1 MDHFSLDSVRDSF
14 AADVAASIA
23 RAAEAARAVLNAL
36 PAGPPRP
43 GARGEELDEAARA
56 FHAIKGSSALLS
68 IGPLAACAAELE
80 ELAARGHEA
89 LQRAAEHARAGRAA
103 AEACL
108 QGGLRLQL
116 LAQLALGHQEE
127 ALAAAARDL
136 SGLLA
141 QLTAEPAAAPPAA
154 EALAIE
160 VEAPAELP
168 LAESAAPAPAED
180 APPSGAVDFDAMF
193 DFEDEPAAA
202 AVAPAPADAAPFRDE
217 ARLLVESL
225 LAGIEAARRHPD
237 DPGPATQVERTL
249 EELQRLALAAGW
261 TGVAGVATQAR
272 NEVVAARSSEAG
284 VDDTLLADLHERCH
298 ALLAVLG
305 FPGTS
310 VDTAEDVVPEEAG
323 AELDT
328 LFRDEARQAVREAAL
343 LAQSVT
349 DGGPDEPVTAL
360 GRLAHR
366 LKGSAVLA
374 RHGQIEAAAA
384 VLQSA
389 CQARLD
395 DAKASVLPI
404 HDALGALRRLLGEE
418 EAVAPAAAA
427 RERVTMES
435 DPAVWEGFEIES
447 SETLAAIEDAALR
460 LEEHLDPK
468 AVLSELFRYYHTL
481 KGALHSVGLGPVAR
495 LVHRLEDLAEELL
508 EAAILPPLARVA
520 SLLLSAQSRIR
531 RALQDA
537 RTGFVVIDMATLERD
552 LVALRAG
559 GEIPSARGGSSS
571 SDLSSSRGRDSVSH
585 PTSPSGADSEDASSR
600 ATGGDA
606 VERRLVRVPR
616 ERLDA
621 MMDLAG
627 ELLVSRSRLAR
638 RVARVRGLEQELRGH
653 GLRLVE
659 AAEDFRE
666 RHEFRLAGTRARAAA
681 AGASAGFSELELD
694 RYDEVNVL
702 ARTLGEAAARLAQTQ
717 THLSGALGGI
727 AEDAQGFGTVV
738 AGLQGE
744 VTRARMIALGQ
755 LFTRLRAPVRDAAER
770 EGKQVRLVTS
780 GDDVTLDKALV
791 DELYTPLLHLV
802 RNAVAHGVEAPAY
815 RRGAGKDPVGTVRLS
830 ARQENTRVVLQVE
843 DDGSGLDLPRLHRL
857 AVEAGL
863 VGPDTPLDAP
873 EVAEA
878 VFARG
883 LSTRADV
890 DDVSGRGIGGDV
902 VHREVERLGGEIR
915 VLTRSGA
922 GTTFVLSLPMT
933 LSITRC
939 LWVQCGDDTLA
950 LPLDFAEAIVDLA
963 SAEQHES
970 AGVRRLRHGDG
981 YVVLHS
987 LAALLGR
994 PAGEE
999 RGSAVVVHAGTQ
1011 AMAFA
1016 VDRVVGQ
1023 EEIFVK
1029 PLGDLLEGHPLFS
1042 GVTLGGDGEL
1052 LPILDVRG
1060 LVQEA
1065 RSERGAERRVEARAR
1080 RARVLFVDDSLSVRR
1095 VGEKFLSEEGID
1107 VTLAVDGEDALARLR
1122 TDQFDLVFTD
1132 LEMPRLNGY
1141 DLIAAVRASASLR
1154 HLPVVVV
1161 TSRSGRKHREH
1172 AEAVGATDYLTKPF
1186 TADSLRQMVVRWTR
1200 ESRS

>member
-1 MDHFSLDSVRDSF
+1 MDHFSLDSVRESF

-23 RAAEAARAVLNAL
+23 RAAEAARAILRAL
-36 PAGPPRP
+36 PPPPESGRS
-43 GARGEELDEAARA
+43 EEFDAAAYA
-56 FHAIKGSSALLS
+56 FHAIKGSSSLLA
-68 IGPLAACAAELE
+68 IGPLTECAAELE
-80 ELAARGHEA
+80 ELATRG
-89 LQRAAEHARAGRAA
+89 RAALELAAEQARVGRAA

-108 QGGLRLQL
+108 QGGLRLQE
-116 LAQLALGHQEE
+116 LAHLALGHQDE
-127 ALAAAARDL
+127 ALGSASRELRA
-136 SGLLA
+136 LLA
-141 QLTAEPAAAPPAA
+141 QIMGVPAPAAAAPPPVA
-154 EALAIE
+154 E
-160 VEAPAELP
+160 PP
-168 LAESAAPAPAED
+168 LPAPA
-180 APPSGAVDFDAMF
+180 GVDLDAMF
-193 DFEDEPAAA
+193 DFEDEPSPVAAPG
-202 AVAPAPADAAPFRDE
+202 PASPPSAADAAPFRAE
-217 ARLLVESL
+217 ARLLIESL
-225 LAGIEAARRHPD
+225 LAGLEAARRNPGD
-237 DPGPATQVERTL
+237 EGPAVQIERTL
-249 EELQRLALAAGW
+249 EELERGAQQAGW
-261 TGVAGVATQAR
+261 SGIAGVALSAR
-272 NEVVAARSSEAG
+272 NEVAAARCAEPGLDA
-284 VDDTLLADLHERCH
+284 TLLTDLDERCH

-310 VDTAEDVVPEEAG
+310 VDTAEDAVPPEAG
-323 AELDT
+323 AELDS
-328 LFRDEARQAVREAAL
+328 LFRDEARQACREAVL
-343 LAQSVT
+343 IAQGVA

-374 RHGQIEAAAA
+374 RHGAIEAAAEA
-384 VLQSA
+384 LQAA

-395 DAKASVLPI
+395 DATSSTDPI
-404 HDALGALRRLLGEE
+404 QEALLRLRVLLGEDE
-418 EAVAPAAAA
+418 TPSAAV

-447 SETLAAIEDAALR
+447 SETLASIEDAALK
-460 LEEHLDPK
+460 LEENLDPK
-468 AVLSELFRYYHTL
+468 AVLSDLFRYYHTL

-495 LVHRLEDLAEELL
+495 LVHRLEDLTEELL
-508 EAAILPPLARVA
+508 EAAILPPLARLA
-520 SLLLSAQSRIR
+520 SLLLSAQARIR
-531 RALQDA
+531 RALSDA
-537 RTGFVVIDMATLERD
+537 RTGFVVIDLASLERD

-559 GEIPSARGGSSS
+559 GDIPSARGGSSPLDVPS
-571 SDLSSSRGRDSVSH
+571 SQRSGAPSH
-585 PTSPSGADSEDASSR
+585 RSSPSTDSEDASARSV
-600 ATGGDA
+600 GDA

-638 RVARVRGLEQELRGH
+638 RVARVRGLEQEMRGH
-653 GLRLVE
+653 GRRLVE

-666 RHEFRLAGTRARAAA
+666 RHEFRLAAGSRTRVAAAA
-681 AGASAGFSELELD
+681 AGGFSDLELD

-702 ARTLGEAAARLAQTQ
+702 ARTLGEAAARLTQTQ
-717 THLSGALGGI
+717 AQLTGALSGI

-755 LFTRLRAPVRDAAER
+755 LFVRLRGPVRDAAER

-802 RNAVAHGVEAPAY
+802 RNAVAHGIEAPAY
-815 RRGAGKDPVGTVRLS
+815 RRGAGKDAIGTVRLS
-830 ARQENTRVVLQVE
+830 ARQENTRVVVQVE
-843 DDGSGLDLPRLHRL
+843 DDGAGLDLPRLHRL

-863 VGPDTPLDAP
+863 LSPDVPVDAP
-873 EVAEA
+873 EVAEV

-933 LSITRC
+933 LSITRS
-939 LWVQCGDDTLA
+939 LWVQCGGETMA
-950 LPLDFAEAIVDLA
+950 LPLDFAQAIVDL
-963 SAEQHES
+963 SEAEQHDS

-987 LAALLGR
+987 LAGLLGR
-994 PAGEE
+994 PEGEG

-1060 LVQEA
+1060 LIQEA
-1065 RSERGAERRVEARAR
+1065 RSERGAAQRVEPRARVR

-1095 VGEKFLSEEGID
+1095 VGEKFLVEEGID
-1107 VTLAVDGEDALARLR
+1107 VTLAVDGEDALSRLR
-1122 TDQFDLVFTD
+1122 TEAFDLVFTD

-1141 DLIAAVRASASLR
+1141 DLIATIRSSPALR

-1186 TADSLRQMVVRWTR
+1186 TAESLRQLVVRWTR

>member
-1 MDHFSLDSVRDSF
+1 VDHFSLDSVRETF
-14 AADVAASIA
+14 AADVAAGVA
-23 RAAEAARAVLNAL
+23 RAAEAARAILRAL
-36 PAGPPRP
+36 TPPPAAEGST
-43 GARGEELDEAARA
+43 AEFDAAAHA
-56 FHAIKGSSALLS
+56 FHAIKGSSSLLA
-68 IGPLAACAAELE
+68 IGPLAECAAQLE
-80 ELAARGHEA
+80 ELAARGREA
-89 LQRAAEHARAGRAA
+89 LEEAAQRARFGRAA

-108 QGGLRLQL
+108 QGGLRLQEM
-116 LAQLALGHQEE
+116 AQLALGHQDE
-127 ALAAAARDL
+127 ALEGAAREL
-136 SGLLA
+136 TQMLA
-141 QLTAEPAAAPPAA
+141 ELTGGGAVASVASPETLEPALPPPPAVD
-154 EALAIE
+154 L
-160 VEAPAELP
+160 
-168 LAESAAPAPAED
+168 D
-180 APPSGAVDFDAMF
+180 ATF
-193 DFEDEPAAA
+193 DFEDEPAVEAA
-202 AVAPAPADAAPFRDE
+202 AQPVAPAPSLADAAPFRAE
-217 ARLLVESL
+217 ARLLIESL
-225 LAGIEAARRHPD
+225 LAGLEAARRNPGD
-237 DPGPATQVERTL
+237 EGPAAQVERTL
-249 EELQRLALAAGW
+249 EEIERVAMKAGW
-261 TGVAGVATQAR
+261 NGVAGVALQAR
-272 NEVVAARSSEAG
+272 NEVAAARCTETG
-284 VDDTLLADLHERCH
+284 LDPTLLSDLGERCH

-305 FPGTS
+305 FPGSS
-310 VDTAEDVVPEEAG
+310 VDTAEDAMPPEAG
-323 AELDT
+323 AELDS
-328 LFRDEARQAVREAAL
+328 LFRDEARQACREAVV
-343 LAQSVT
+343 LAQGIAG
-349 DGGPDEPVTAL
+349 DGDDETVTAL

-374 RHGQIEAAAA
+374 RHGQIEQAAAA
-384 VLQSA
+384 LQAA

-395 DAKASVLPI
+395 RVSSSAEPI
-404 HDALGALRRLLGEE
+404 VEALRSLRVVLGDDETPSA
-418 EAVAPAAAA
+418 AV
-427 RERVTMES
+427 REQVTMEA

-447 SETLAAIEDAALR
+447 SETLAAIEDAALK
-460 LEEHLDPK
+460 LEENVDPK
-468 AVLSELFRYYHTL
+468 AVLSDLFRYYHTL

-495 LVHRLEDLAEELL
+495 LVHRLEDLAEDLL
-508 EAAILPPLARVA
+508 EAAILPPLARLA
-520 SLLLSAQSRIR
+520 SLLLAAQERIR

-537 RTGFVVIDMATLERD
+537 RTGFVVIDLAALERD
-552 LVALRAG
+552 LAALRAG
-559 GEIPSARGGSSS
+559 GAIPSAQGGSSS
-571 SDLSSSRGRDSVSH
+571 RGDSSSRGSGAVSH
-585 PTSPSGADSEDASSR
+585 RSSPSAADSEDVAARSI
-600 ATGGDA
+600 GDA

-638 RVARVRGLEQELRGH
+638 RVARVRSLEQEMRGH
-653 GLRLVE
+653 GRRLVE
-659 AAEDFRE
+659 AAEDFSE
-666 RHEFRLAGTRARAAA
+666 RHEFRLAPARARAV
-681 AGASAGFSELELD
+681 GAVHGEGGAFGELELD

-702 ARTLGEAAARLAQTQ
+702 ARTLGEAASRLSQTQ
-717 THLSGALGGI
+717 AQLTGALSGI

-744 VTRARMIALGQ
+744 VTRARMIGLGQ
-755 LFTRLRAPVRDAAER
+755 LFARLRAPVRDAAER
-770 EGKQVRLVTS
+770 EAKQVRLVTS

-802 RNAVAHGVEAPAY
+802 RNAVAHGIETPAY
-815 RRGAGKDPVGTVRLS
+815 RRGAGKDPVGTVRLA
-830 ARQENTRVVLQVE
+830 ARQENGRVIVQVE
-843 DDGSGLDLPRLHRL
+843 DDGAGLDLPRLHRL

-863 VGPDTPLDAP
+863 LGPDVPVDAP

-902 VHREVERLGGEIR
+902 VHREVERMGGEVR
-915 VLTRSGA
+915 VQTRSGA

-933 LSITRC
+933 LSITRS
-939 LWVQCGDDTLA
+939 LWVQCGGETMA
-950 LPLDFAEAIVDLA
+950 LPLDFAQAIVDLTDA
-963 SAEQHES
+963 DVHES

-987 LAALLGR
+987 LAGLLGR
-994 PAGEE
+994 PVGEE

-1029 PLGDLLEGHPLFS
+1029 PLGDLLAGHPLVS
-1042 GVTLGGDGEL
+1042 GVTLGGDGEM

-1060 LVQEA
+1060 LIQEA
-1065 RSERGAERRVEARAR
+1065 RSERGAARQAEPRERNR

-1095 VGEKFLSEEGID
+1095 VGEKFLAEEGIE

-1122 TDQFDLVFTD
+1122 TDEFDLVFTD

-1141 DLIAAVRASASLR
+1141 DLIAAIRSSAALR

-1186 TADSLRQMVVRWTR
+1186 TAESLRQLVVRWTR
-1200 ESRS
+1200 ESRR

>member
-14 AADVAASIA
+14 AADVAAAIA
-23 RAAEAARAVLNAL
+23 RAAEAARTILRAL
-36 PAGPPRP
+36 PPAPSPIDGRS
-43 GARGEELDEAARA
+43 EEFDAAAHA
-56 FHAIKGSSALLS
+56 FHAIKGSSSLLA
-68 IGPLAACAAELE
+68 IGPLTDCAAELE
-80 ELAARGHEA
+80 ELAARGREA
-89 LQRAAEHARAGRAA
+89 LAQAAERARFGRAA

-108 QGGLRLQL
+108 QGGLRLQE
-116 LAQLALGHQEE
+116 LAQLALAHQEE
-127 ALAAAARDL
+127 GLQAAARE
-136 SGLLA
+136 
-141 QLTAEPAAAPPAA
+141 LTAHLGRIMVTAAPAAALPVEA
-154 EALAIE
+154 EAPIPPP
-160 VEAPAELP
+160 VEAPL
-168 LAESAAPAPAED
+168 PAPA
-180 APPSGAVDFDAMF
+180 GFDLDSMF
-193 DFEDEPAAA
+193 DFEDEPA
-202 AVAPAPADAAPFRDE
+202 VETVVPRPVPAPSAADSAPFRAE
-217 ARLLVESL
+217 ARLLIESL
-225 LAGIEAARRHPD
+225 LAGLEAARRN
-237 DPGPATQVERTL
+237 PGDESPAVQIERTL
-249 EELQRLALAAGW
+249 EELARGAQNAGW
-261 TGVAGVATQAR
+261 TGVAGVALQAR
-272 NEVVAARSSEAG
+272 NEVAAARCTEAG
-284 VDDTLLADLHERCH
+284 VDPTLLTDLDERCH

-305 FPGTS
+305 FPGTA
-310 VDTAEDVVPEEAG
+310 VDTAEDAMPPEAG
-323 AELDT
+323 AELDS
-328 LFRDEARQAVREAAL
+328 LFRDEARQACREAVL
-343 LAQSVT
+343 LAESIT
-349 DGGPDEPVTAL
+349 HGGSDEPVTAL

-374 RHGQIEAAAA
+374 RHGQIEAAAEA
-384 VLQSA
+384 LQAA

-395 DAKASVLPI
+395 DASSSVEPI
-404 HDALGALRRLLGEE
+404 KEALSSLRVLLGDDETPSA
-418 EAVAPAAAA
+418 AV

-447 SETLAAIEDAALR
+447 SETLAAIEDAALK
-460 LEEHLDPK
+460 LEETLDPK
-468 AVLSELFRYYHTL
+468 AVLSDLFRYYHTL

-495 LVHRLEDLAEELL
+495 LVHRLEDLTEELL
-508 EAAILPPLARVA
+508 EAAILPPLARLA
-520 SLLLSAQSRIR
+520 SLLLSAQQRIR

-537 RTGFVVIDMATLERD
+537 RAGFVVIDLAALERD
-552 LVALRAG
+552 LLALRAG

-571 SDLSSSRGRDSVSH
+571 LDASSSRGSGAVSH
-585 PTSPSGADSEDASSR
+585 PSASDSEDASARSI
-600 ATGGDA
+600 GDA

-638 RVARVRGLEQELRGH
+638 RVARVRGLEQEMRGH
-653 GLRLVE
+653 GQRLVE

-666 RHEFRLAGTRARAAA
+666 RHEFRL
-681 AGASAGFSELELD
+681 GASSPARERAGFSDLELD

-702 ARTLGEAAARLAQTQ
+702 ARTLGETASRLTQAQAQLT
-717 THLSGALGGI
+717 GALSGI

-738 AGLQGE
+738 SGLQGE

-755 LFTRLRAPVRDAAER
+755 LFVRLRAPVRDAAER
-770 EGKQVRLVTS
+770 EGKQVRLLTS

-802 RNAVAHGVEAPAY
+802 RNAVAHGIEAPAY
-815 RRGAGKDPVGTVRLS
+815 RRGAGKDPTGTVRLS
-830 ARQENTRVVLQVE
+830 ARQENTRVVVQVE
-843 DDGSGLDLPRLHRL
+843 DDGAGLDLPRLHRL

-863 VGPDTPLDAP
+863 FGPDTPLDAP

-902 VHREVERLGGEIR
+902 VHREVERLGGDIR

-922 GTTFVLSLPMT
+922 GTTFALSLPMT
-933 LSITRC
+933 LSITRS
-939 LWVQCGDDTLA
+939 LWVQCGGETMA
-950 LPLDFAEAIVDLA
+950 LPLDFAQAIVDL
-963 SAEQHES
+963 SEAEQHDS

-987 LAALLGR
+987 LAGLLGR

-999 RGSAVVVHAGTQ
+999 RGSAVVVHAGAQ

-1060 LVQEA
+1060 LIQEA
-1065 RSERGAERRVEARAR
+1065 RSERGAARRVEPHARSR

-1095 VGEKFLSEEGID
+1095 VGEKFLADEGID

-1122 TDQFDLVFTD
+1122 SEEFDLVFTD

-1141 DLIAAVRASASLR
+1141 DLIAAIRSSAALR
-1154 HLPVVVV
+1154 HLPVIVV

-1186 TADSLRQMVVRWTR
+1186 TAESLRQLVVRWTR

>member
-1 MDHFSLDSVRDSF
+1 MDHFSLDGVRESF
-14 AADVAASIA
+14 AADVAASVA
-23 RAAEAARAVLNAL
+23 RAAEAARAILSSL
-36 PAGPPRP
+36 PPAASGRS
-43 GARGEELDEAARA
+43 GEFEAAAHA
-56 FHAIKGSSALLS
+56 FHAIKGSSSLLA
-68 IGPLAACAAELE
+68 IGPLTDCAALLE
-80 ELAARGHEA
+80 ELAARG
-89 LQRAAEHARAGRAA
+89 RAALELAAEQARIGRAA

-108 QGGLRLQL
+108 QGGLRLQE
-116 LAQLALGHQEE
+116 LAGFALGHQDE
-127 ALAAAARDL
+127 ALGYAAREL
-136 SGLLA
+136 SALVA
-141 QLTAEPAAAPPAA
+141 QIMGTQAPAATPPPPPVA
-154 EALAIE
+154 
-160 VEAPAELP
+160 
-168 LAESAAPAPAED
+168 D
-180 APPSGAVDFDAMF
+180 APLPRPAGGDLDATF
-193 DFEDEPAAA
+193 DFEDEPPAPPPTGAA
-202 AVAPAPADAAPFRDE
+202 PPPADAAPFRAE
-217 ARLLVESL
+217 ARLLIESL
-225 LAGIEAARRHPD
+225 LGGLAAARRNPGD
-237 DPGPATQVERTL
+237 EGPAAQIERTL
-249 EELQRLALAAGW
+249 EELERGALRAGW
-261 TGVAGVATQAR
+261 SGIAGVALAAR
-272 NEVVAARSSEAG
+272 NEVAAARCTETGLDA
-284 VDDTLLADLHERCH
+284 TLLADLDERCQ

-305 FPGTS
+305 FPGTD
-310 VDTAEDVVPEEAG
+310 VDTAEDAVPPEAG
-323 AELDT
+323 AELDS
-328 LFRDEARQAVREAAL
+328 LFRDEARQACREAIL
-343 LAQSVT
+343 IAQGVA

-374 RHGQIEAAAA
+374 RHGAIEAAAA
-384 VLQSA
+384 ALQAA

-395 DAKASVLPI
+395 HATASTAPVRE
-404 HDALGALRRLLGEE
+404 ALLRLRVLLGDDETPSA
-418 EAVAPAAAA
+418 AV

-447 SETLAAIEDAALR
+447 SETLAAIDDAALR
-460 LEEHLDPK
+460 LEENLDPK
-468 AVLSELFRYYHTL
+468 AVLSDLFRYYHTL

-508 EAAILPPLARVA
+508 EAAILPPLARLA
-520 SLLLSAQSRIR
+520 SLLLSAQGRIR

-537 RTGFVVIDMATLERD
+537 RTGFVVIDLASLEHD
-552 LVALRAG
+552 LAALRAG

-571 SDLSSSRGRDSVSH
+571 ADAPSSQRRGATSH
-585 PTSPSGADSEDASSR
+585 RSSPSSPSADSEDGSARSV
-600 ATGGDA
+600 GDA

-638 RVARVRGLEQELRGH
+638 RVARVRSLEQEMRSH
-653 GLRLVE
+653 GRRLVE

-666 RHEFRLAGTRARAAA
+666 RHEFRL
-681 AGASAGFSELELD
+681 GASAATRAGFSELELD

-702 ARTLGEAAARLAQTQ
+702 ARTLGETAARLSQAQAQLT
-717 THLSGALGGI
+717 GALGGI

-755 LFTRLRAPVRDAAER
+755 LFVRLRGPVRDAAER

-815 RRGAGKDPVGTVRLS
+815 RRGAGKDPIGTVRLV
-830 ARQENTRVVLQVE
+830 ARQENTRVVVQVE
-843 DDGSGLDLPRLHRL
+843 DDGAGLDLPRLHRL

-863 VGPDTPLDAP
+863 LSPDVPIDAP

-915 VLTRSGA
+915 VQTRSGA

-933 LSITRC
+933 LSITRS
-939 LWVQCGDDTLA
+939 LWVQCGGETMA
-950 LPLDFAEAIVDLA
+950 LPLDFAQAIVDL
-963 SAEQHES
+963 SDAEQHDS

-987 LAALLGR
+987 LAGLLGR
-994 PAGEE
+994 PAGDE

-1060 LVQEA
+1060 LMQEA
-1065 RSERGAERRVEARAR
+1065 RSERGAAQRVEPHVR

-1095 VGEKFLSEEGID
+1095 VGEKFLVEEGID

-1122 TDQFDLVFTD
+1122 AEAFDLVFTD
-1132 LEMPRLNGY
+1132 LEMPKLNGY
-1141 DLIAAVRASASLR
+1141 DLIAAIRSNPVLR

-1186 TADSLRQMVVRWTR
+1186 TAESLRQLVVRWTR

>member
-1 MDHFSLDSVRDSF
+1 VDHFSLDSVRESF

-23 RAAEAARAVLNAL
+23 RAAEAAQAVLRAL
-36 PAGPPRP
+36 PPEG
-43 GARGEELDEAARA
+43 GRGEELDAAAHA
-56 FHAIKGSSALLS
+56 FHAIKGSSALLA
-68 IGPLAACAAELE
+68 IVPLAECAAQLE
-80 ELAARGHEA
+80 ELAARG
-89 LQRAAEHARAGRAA
+89 RAALALAAEQARLGRAA

-108 QGGLRLQL
+108 QGGLRLQQ
-116 LAQLALGHQEE
+116 LAHLALGHQEE
-127 ALAAAARDL
+127 ALGAAAREL
-136 SGLLA
+136 TALLA
-141 QLTAEPAAAPPAA
+141 QIMGTAVATPPPPAEEAPP
-154 EALAIE
+154 
-160 VEAPAELP
+160 
-168 LAESAAPAPAED
+168 PAPA
-180 APPSGAVDFDAMF
+180 GVDLEAMF
-193 DFEDEPAAA
+193 DFEDEPAA
-202 AVAPAPADAAPFRDE
+202 VDPAPPPAPLAAEAAPFRAE
-217 ARLLVESL
+217 ARLLIESL
-225 LAGIEAARRHPD
+225 LGGLAAARRNPGD
-237 DPGPATQVERTL
+237 EGPAGQIERTL
-249 EELQRLALAAGW
+249 EELEQGALQSGW
-261 TGVAGVATQAR
+261 TGIAGVARTAR
-272 NEVVAARSSEAG
+272 NEVSAARCTETGLDA
-284 VDDTLLADLHERCH
+284 TLLADLDERCH

-305 FPGTS
+305 FPGTD
-310 VDTAEDVVPEEAG
+310 VDTSEDAVPPEAG
-323 AELDT
+323 AELDS
-328 LFRDEARQAVREAAL
+328 LFRDEARQACREAVL
-343 LAQSVT
+343 LAQGIT
-349 DGGPDEPVTAL
+349 DDGPDEPVTAL

-374 RHGQIEAAAA
+374 RHGAIEAAAA
-384 VLQSA
+384 ALQAA

-395 DAKASVLPI
+395 HVTGSADPI
-404 HDALGALRRLLGEE
+404 REALRSLRVLLGEDE
-418 EAVAPAAAA
+418 TPSAAV

-460 LEEHLDPK
+460 LEENLDPK
-468 AVLSELFRYYHTL
+468 AVLSDLFRYYHTL

-495 LVHRLEDLAEELL
+495 LVHRLEDLTEELL
-508 EAAILPPLARVA
+508 EAAILPPLARLA
-520 SLLLSAQSRIR
+520 SLLLSAQGRIR

-537 RTGFVVIDMATLERD
+537 RTGFVVIDLTALERD
-552 LVALRAG
+552 LTALRAG
-559 GEIPSARGGSSS
+559 GDIPSARGGSSS
-571 SDLSSSRGRDSVSH
+571 VDAPSSQRSGAVSH
-585 PTSPSGADSEDASSR
+585 PSSPSAADGDDGSAR
-600 ATGGDA
+600 TAGDA

-638 RVARVRGLEQELRGH
+638 RVARVRGLEQEMRGH
-653 GLRLVE
+653 GRRLVE

-666 RHEFRLAGTRARAAA
+666 RHEFRLAGSRARAAA
-681 AGASAGFSELELD
+681 AASAGAFSDLELD

-702 ARTLGEAAARLAQTQ
+702 ARTLGEAAARLHQAQAQLT
-717 THLSGALGGI
+717 GALGGI

-755 LFTRLRAPVRDAAER
+755 LFARLRGPVRDAAER
-770 EGKQVRLVTS
+770 EAKQVRLVTS

-802 RNAVAHGVEAPAY
+802 RNAVAHGIETPAY
-815 RRGAGKDPVGTVRLS
+815 RRGAGKDPVGTVRVS
-830 ARQENTRVVLQVE
+830 ARQENTRVVVQVE
-843 DDGSGLDLPRLHRL
+843 DDGAGLDLPRLHRL

-863 VGPDTPLDAP
+863 IGPDVPVDAP

-915 VLTRSGA
+915 VQTRSGA

-933 LSITRC
+933 LSITRS
-939 LWVQCGDDTLA
+939 LWVQCGGETMA
-950 LPLDFAEAIVDLA
+950 LPLDFAQAIVDL
-963 SAEQHES
+963 SEAEQHDS

-987 LAALLGR
+987 LAELLGR

-1060 LVQEA
+1060 LIQEA
-1065 RSERGAERRVEARAR
+1065 RSERGAARRAEPRARAR

-1095 VGEKFLSEEGID
+1095 VGEKFLVEEGID
-1107 VTLAVDGEDALARLR
+1107 VTLAVDGEDALVRLR
-1122 TDQFDLVFTD
+1122 AETFDLVFTD

-1141 DLIAAVRASASLR
+1141 DLIAAIRGSAALR

-1172 AEAVGATDYLTKPF
+1172 AESVGATDYLTKPF
-1186 TADSLRQMVVRWTR
+1186 TAASLRQLVERWTR
-1200 ESRS
+1200 EGRS

>member
-1 MDHFSLDSVRDSF
+1 VDHFSLDSVRESF
-14 AADVAASIA
+14 AADVAAAVA
-23 RAAEAARAVLNAL
+23 RAAEAARAILRAL
-36 PAGPPRP
+36 PPPPADGRN
-43 GARGEELDEAARA
+43 EEFDAAAHA
-56 FHAIKGSSALLS
+56 FHAIKGSSSLLA
-68 IGPLAACAAELE
+68 IGPLTECAAELE
-80 ELAARGHEA
+80 ELAARGREA
-89 LQRAAEHARAGRAA
+89 LAQAAERARFGRAA

-108 QGGLRLQL
+108 QGGLRLQE

-127 ALAAAARDL
+127 ALHAAAREL
-136 SGLLA
+136 TAHLA
-141 QLTAEPAAAPPAA
+141 QLMGTAAPVA
-154 EALAIE
+154 
-160 VEAPAELP
+160 VEAVATP
-168 LAESAAPAPAED
+168 PAP
-180 APPSGAVDFDAMF
+180 PGVDLGAMF
-193 DFEDEPAAA
+193 DFEDEPA
-202 AVAPAPADAAPFRDE
+202 VAPPSPPVSAPAADAAPFRAE
-217 ARLLVESL
+217 ARLLIESL
-225 LAGIEAARRHPD
+225 LAGLEAARRNPGD
-237 DPGPATQVERTL
+237 EGPAAQIERTL
-249 EELQRLALAAGW
+249 EELERGAQQAGW
-261 TGVAGVATQAR
+261 SGIAGVSLQAR
-272 NEVVAARSSEAG
+272 NEVAAARCAEAG
-284 VDDTLLADLHERCH
+284 LDATLLADLDERCH

-310 VDTAEDVVPEEAG
+310 VDTAEDVVPPEAG
-323 AELDT
+323 AELDS
-328 LFRDEARQAVREAAL
+328 LFRDEARQACREAVL
-343 LAQSVT
+343 LAGSVT
-349 DGGPDEPVTAL
+349 DGGPDEPVAAL

-374 RHGQIEAAAA
+374 RHGSIEAAAEA
-384 VLQSA
+384 LQAA

-395 DAKASVLPI
+395 HATTSADPI
-404 HDALGALRRLLGEE
+404 REALSSLRVLLGEDE
-418 EAVAPAAAA
+418 TPSAAV

-447 SETLAAIEDAALR
+447 SETLAAIEDAALK
-460 LEEHLDPK
+460 LEENLDPK
-468 AVLSELFRYYHTL
+468 AVLSDLFRYYHTL

-495 LVHRLEDLAEELL
+495 LVHRLEDLTEELL
-508 EAAILPPLARVA
+508 EAAILPPLARLA
-520 SLLLSAQSRIR
+520 SLLLAAQQRIR

-537 RTGFVVIDMATLERD
+537 RTGFVVIDLAALERD
-552 LVALRAG
+552 LLALRAG
-559 GEIPSARGGSSS
+559 GEIPSTRGGSSS
-571 SDLSSSRGRDSVSH
+571 RDASSSRGSGAVSH
-585 PTSPSGADSEDASSR
+585 PSAPSAADSEDASAR
-600 ATGGDA
+600 AVGDA

-638 RVARVRGLEQELRGH
+638 RVARLRGLEREMHGH
-653 GLRLVE
+653 GKRLVE

-666 RHEFRLAGTRARAAA
+666 RHEFRLGAGSPMRER
-681 AGASAGFSELELD
+681 GGFSELELD

-702 ARTLGEAAARLAQTQ
+702 ARTLGETASRLTQAQAQLT
-717 THLSGALGGI
+717 GALAGI

-755 LFTRLRAPVRDAAER
+755 LFARMRAPVRDAAER
-770 EGKQVRLVTS
+770 EGKQVRLLTS

-802 RNAVAHGVEAPAY
+802 RNAVAHGIETPAY
-815 RRGAGKDPVGTVRLS
+815 RRGAGKDPIGTVRLS
-830 ARQENTRVVLQVE
+830 ARQENTRVVVQVE
-843 DDGSGLDLPRLHRL
+843 DDGAGLDLPRLHRL

-863 VGPDTPLDAP
+863 LSPDVPLDAP

-933 LSITRC
+933 LSITRS
-939 LWVQCGDDTLA
+939 LWVQCGGETMA
-950 LPLDFAEAIVDLA
+950 LPLDFAQAIVDL
-963 SAEQHES
+963 SEAEQHDS

-981 YVVLHS
+981 YVVIHS
-987 LAALLGR
+987 LAGLLGR
-994 PAGEE
+994 PVGEE

-1060 LVQEA
+1060 LIQEA
-1065 RSERGAERRVEARAR
+1065 RSERGAARRIEPRARTR

-1095 VGEKFLSEEGID
+1095 VGEKFLVEEGID

-1122 TDQFDLVFTD
+1122 SEEFDLVFTD

-1141 DLIAAVRASASLR
+1141 DLIATIRSGAATR

-1186 TADSLRQMVVRWTR
+1186 TAESLRQLVVRWTR

>member
-1 MDHFSLDSVRDSF
+1 VDHFSLDSVRESF
-14 AADVAASIA
+14 AADVAAAIA
-23 RAAEAARAVLNAL
+23 RAAEAARTILRAL
-36 PAGPPRP
+36 PPAPEGSRS
-43 GARGEELDEAARA
+43 EEFDAAAHA
-56 FHAIKGSSALLS
+56 FHAIKGSSSLLA
-68 IGPLAACAAELE
+68 IGPLTECAAELE
-80 ELAARGHEA
+80 ELAARGRAA
-89 LQRAAEHARAGRAA
+89 LERAAEEERLGRAA

-108 QGGLRLQL
+108 QGGLRLQE

-127 ALAAAARDL
+127 ALGYAAREL
-136 SGLLA
+136 RALLTQIMGA
-141 QLTAEPAAAPPAA
+141 PSPAAAAPPPA
-154 EALAIE
+154 E
-160 VEAPAELP
+160 VETPLPPPA
-168 LAESAAPAPAED
+168 
-180 APPSGAVDFDAMF
+180 GVDLDAMF
-193 DFEDEPAAA
+193 DFEDEPASPP
-202 AVAPAPADAAPFRDE
+202 PAPPPSPDAAPFRAE
-217 ARLLVESL
+217 ARLLIESL
-225 LAGIEAARRHPD
+225 LGGLEAARRNPGD
-237 DPGPATQVERTL
+237 EGPAVQIERTL
-249 EELQRLALAAGW
+249 EELERGAQTAGW
-261 TGVAGVATQAR
+261 SGIAGVALSAR
-272 NEVVAARSSEAG
+272 NEVAAARCAETGLDA
-284 VDDTLLADLHERCH
+284 TLLADLDERCH

-323 AELDT
+323 AELDS
-328 LFRDEARQAVREAAL
+328 LFRDEARQACREAAL
-343 LAQSVT
+343 IAQGVA

-374 RHGQIEAAAA
+374 RHGAIEAAAA
-384 VLQSA
+384 ALQSA

-395 DAKASVLPI
+395 DATASTAAI
-404 HDALGALRRLLGEE
+404 QEALLRLRVLLGDDET
-418 EAVAPAAAA
+418 PAAAV

-460 LEEHLDPK
+460 LEENLDPK
-468 AVLSELFRYYHTL
+468 AVLSDLFRYYHTL

-495 LVHRLEDLAEELL
+495 LVHRLEDLTEELL
-508 EAAILPPLARVA
+508 EAAILPPLARLA
-520 SLLLSAQSRIR
+520 SLLLAAQGRIR
-531 RALQDA
+531 RALADA
-537 RTGFVVIDMATLERD
+537 RTGFVVIDLAALERD
-552 LVALRAG
+552 LAALRAG
-559 GEIPSARGGSSS
+559 GDIPSARGGSSS
-571 SDLSSSRGRDSVSH
+571 ADAPSSQRGGAPSH
-585 PTSPSGADSEDASSR
+585 RSSPSSPSADSEDASARSV
-600 ATGGDA
+600 GDA

-638 RVARVRGLEQELRGH
+638 RVARVRGLEQEMRGH
-653 GLRLVE
+653 GRRLVE

-666 RHEFRLAGTRARAAA
+666 RHEFRL
-681 AGASAGFSELELD
+681 GASSATRAGFSELELD

-702 ARTLGEAAARLAQTQ
+702 ARTLGETASRLSQAQAQLT
-717 THLSGALGGI
+717 GALGGI

-755 LFTRLRAPVRDAAER
+755 LFVRLRGPVRDAAER

-791 DELYTPLLHLV
+791 DELYTPMLHLV
-802 RNAVAHGVEAPAY
+802 RNAVAHGVETAAY
-815 RRGAGKDPVGTVRLS
+815 RRGAGKDPIGTVRLS
-830 ARQENTRVVLQVE
+830 ARQENTRVVVQVE
-843 DDGSGLDLPRLHRL
+843 DDGAGLDLPRLHRL

-863 VGPDTPLDAP
+863 LSPDVPVDSP

-915 VLTRSGA
+915 VQTRSGA

-933 LSITRC
+933 LSITRS
-939 LWVQCGDDTLA
+939 LWVQCGGETMA
-950 LPLDFAEAIVDLA
+950 LPLDFAQAIVDL
-963 SAEQHES
+963 SEAEQHDS

-987 LAALLGR
+987 LAGLLGR
-994 PAGEE
+994 PVGEE

-1060 LVQEA
+1060 LIQEA
-1065 RSERGAERRVEARAR
+1065 RSERGAAQRVEPRARVR

-1095 VGEKFLSEEGID
+1095 VGEKFLVEEGID
-1107 VTLAVDGEDALARLR
+1107 VTLAVDGEDALGRLR
-1122 TDQFDLVFTD
+1122 AETFDLVFTD
-1132 LEMPRLNGY
+1132 LEMPKLNGY
-1141 DLIAAVRASASLR
+1141 DLIATIRGSAALR

-1186 TADSLRQMVVRWTR
+1186 TAESLRQLVVRWTR
-1200 ESRS
+1200 ESRT

>member
-1 MDHFSLDSVRDSF
+1 VDHFSLDSVRESF
-14 AADVAASIA
+14 AADVAAAIA
-23 RAAEAARAVLNAL
+23 RAAEAARTILRAL
-36 PAGPPRP
+36 PPAPSPIDGRS
-43 GARGEELDEAARA
+43 EEFDAAAHA
-56 FHAIKGSSALLS
+56 FHAIKGSSSLLA
-68 IGPLAACAAELE
+68 IGPLTDCAAELE
-80 ELAARGHEA
+80 ELAARGREA
-89 LQRAAEHARAGRAA
+89 LAQAAERARFGRAA

-108 QGGLRLQL
+108 QGGLRLQE
-116 LAQLALGHQEE
+116 LAQLALAHQDES
-127 ALAAAARDL
+127 LQAAARE
-136 SGLLA
+136 
-141 QLTAEPAAAPPAA
+141 LTEHLGQIMGAAAPAAAEEAAPPAPGG
-154 EALAIE
+154 ET
-160 VEAPAELP
+160 P
-168 LAESAAPAPAED
+168 LAAPA
-180 APPSGAVDFDAMF
+180 GVDLDAMF
-193 DFEDEPAAA
+193 DFEDEPAVEAA
-202 AVAPAPADAAPFRDE
+202 PPPLPAPVAADAAPFRAE
-217 ARLLVESL
+217 ARLLIESV
-225 LAGIEAARRHPD
+225 LAGLSAARRNPD
-237 DPGPATQVERTL
+237 DEGPAAQIERTL
-249 EELQRLALAAGW
+249 EELERGAQRAGW
-261 TGVAGVATQAR
+261 AGVAGVALQAR
-272 NEVVAARSSEAG
+272 NEVTAARCSEAG
-284 VDDTLLADLHERCH
+284 LDPTLLTDLDERCH

-310 VDTAEDVVPEEAG
+310 VDTAEDAVPPEAG
-323 AELDT
+323 AELDS
-328 LFRDEARQAVREAAL
+328 LFRDEARQACREAVL
-343 LAQSVT
+343 LARSVT
-349 DGGPDEPVTAL
+349 DGGSDEPVTAL

-374 RHGQIEAAAA
+374 RHGRIEAAAA
-384 VLQSA
+384 ALQAA

-395 DAKASVLPI
+395 HAGTPVDPI
-404 HDALGALRRLLGEE
+404 KEALQSLRVLLGDDETPSA
-418 EAVAPAAAA
+418 AV
-427 RERVTMES
+427 RESVTMES

-468 AVLSELFRYYHTL
+468 AVLSDLFRYYHTL

-508 EAAILPPLARVA
+508 EAAILPPLARLA
-520 SLLLSAQSRIR
+520 SLLLSAQQRIR

-537 RTGFVVIDMATLERD
+537 RTGFVVIDLAALERD
-552 LVALRAG
+552 LAALRAG

-571 SDLSSSRGRDSVSH
+571 RDASSSRGSGAASH
-585 PTSPSGADSEDASSR
+585 RSSPSGADDDASARSV
-600 ATGGDA
+600 GDA

-638 RVARVRGLEQELRGH
+638 RVARVRGLEQEMRGH
-653 GLRLVE
+653 GKRLVE

-666 RHEFRLAGTRARAAA
+666 RHEFRLGASSPARARA
-681 AGASAGFSELELD
+681 GFSDLELD

-702 ARTLGEAAARLAQTQ
+702 ARTLGETASRLTQAQAQLT
-717 THLSGALGGI
+717 GALAGI

-755 LFTRLRAPVRDAAER
+755 LFVRLRAPVRDAAER
-770 EGKQVRLVTS
+770 EGKQVRLLTG

-802 RNAVAHGVEAPAY
+802 RNAVAHGIETPAY
-815 RRGAGKDPVGTVRLS
+815 RRGAGKDPIGTVRLS
-830 ARQENTRVVLQVE
+830 ARQENTRVVVQVE
-843 DDGSGLDLPRLHRL
+843 DDGAGLDLHRLHRL

-863 VGPDTPLDAP
+863 LSPDVPLDAP

-933 LSITRC
+933 LSITRS
-939 LWVQCGDDTLA
+939 LWVQCGGETMA
-950 LPLDFAEAIVDLA
+950 LPLDFAQAIVDL
-963 SAEQHES
+963 SDAEQHDS

-987 LAALLGR
+987 LAGLLGR
-994 PAGEE
+994 PVGEE

-1060 LVQEA
+1060 LIQEA
-1065 RSERGAERRVEARAR
+1065 RSDRGAARRVEPRARTR

-1095 VGEKFLSEEGID
+1095 VGEKFLAEEGID

-1122 TDQFDLVFTD
+1122 SEGFDLVFTD

-1141 DLIAAVRASASLR
+1141 DLIATIRSSAALR

-1186 TADSLRQMVVRWTR
+1186 TAESLRQLVVRWTR
-1200 ESRS
+1200 ESRT